1 LFFCSIFSLILRSDD
16 DILGLKSTFDRQM
29 CLPATHEVLFQLPV
43 LLSLLTSLVNECE
56 SAWPL
61 VALLSVT
68 KRARAAAQWAVLRDA
83 VRARMSDGDVLQPC
97 ATCCATEQA
106 AFVNAHAQLRLAMVL
121 QRVQSPRAQV
131 TLGIVSQAQRSA
143 SSGGSGSDDHPAIS
157 AAPAVPMGFRA
168 RGDLALDEVRSMMLL
183 RDDATVRGF
192 KFFPASAASEIEAVF
207 AAIRGVARSW
217 RANEDLCLWQLP
229 LPALSSS
236 GLMQATFV
244 LLSAAEGQAIQIQ
257 LTDVRQFSVSSMP

>member
-1 LFFCSIFSLILRSDD
+1 
-16 DILGLKSTFDRQM
+16 M
-29 CLPATHEVLFQLPV
+29 CPTATHEVLFQLPV

-61 VALLSVT
+61 VALLSVN
-68 KRARAAAQWAVLRDA
+68 KRARSAAQWAVLRDA
-83 VRARMSDGDVLQPC
+83 VRARMCGGDVLQPC

-131 TLGIVSQAQRSA
+131 TLGIVSQAQ
-143 SSGGSGSDDHPAIS
+143 SGGSGASGSGDVEHPAIS
-157 AAPAVPMGFRA
+157 VAPAVPMGFRA
-168 RGDLALDEVRSMMLL
+168 RGSGTLDEVRSMMML
-183 RDDATVRGF
+183 RDDAAVRSF
-192 KFFPASAASEIEAVF
+192 KFFPTSAASEIESVV
-207 AAIRGVARSW
+207 AAIGGVVRSW
-217 RANEDLCLWQLP
+217 RAPSQDLCLWQLP